1 MILSTGKILI
11 IVGIVIVVV
20 FLICLIWYISKMNQL
35 RALEVK
41 IEESLSGIDVALT
54 KRYDLLTKMLQTTK
68 GYAKHEAETLENVIK
83 WRNGV
88 PTNATIEERNEFASS
103 LTKVASGLNV
113 VMEQYPSLKADRMF
127 SNLQASIADSEE
139 QLQAARRFYNSNVS
153 YLNSLIV
160 QFPSSI
166 VAKKINMTKKSFFE
180 AEEAKRQDVNLEF

>member
-11 IVGIVIVVV
+11 IVGIVIVVL

-103 LTKVASGLNV
+103 LAKVASGLNV

-153 YLNSLIV
+153 HLNSLIV

-166 VAKKINMTKKSFFE
+166 VAKKINMIKSG
-180 AEEAKRQDVNLEF
+180 NLENIQSTNIKEDLL

>member
-11 IVGIVIVVV
+11 IVGIVIVVL

-103 LTKVASGLNV
+103 LAKVASGLNV

-153 YLNSLIV
+153 HLNSLIV

-180 AEEAKRQDVNLEF
+180 AEEAKRQEVNLEL

>member
-103 LTKVASGLNV
+103 LAKVASGLNV

-153 YLNSLIV
+153 HLNSLIV

>member
-11 IVGIVIVVV
+11 IVGIVIVVL

-103 LTKVASGLNV
+103 LAKVASGLNV

>member
-103 LTKVASGLNV
+103 LAKVASGLNV

>member
-11 IVGIVIVVV
+11 IVGIVIVVL

-103 LTKVASGLNV
+103 LAKVASGLNV

-180 AEEAKRQDVNLEF
+180 AEETKRQDVNLEF

>member
-1 MILSTGKILI
+1 
-11 IVGIVIVVV
+11 
-20 FLICLIWYISKMNQL
+20 MNQL

-103 LTKVASGLNV
+103 LAKVASGLNV

-153 YLNSLIV
+153 HLNSLIV

>member
-1 MILSTGKILI
+1 MILSAGKILI
-11 IVGIVIVVV
+11 IVGIVIVVL

-103 LTKVASGLNV
+103 LAKVASGLNV

-180 AEEAKRQDVNLEF
+180 AEETKRQDVNLEF

>member
-1 MILSTGKILI
+1 MILSAGKILI
-11 IVGIVIVVV
+11 IVGIVIVVL

-103 LTKVASGLNV
+103 LAKVASGLNV

>member
-1 MILSTGKILI
+1 MILSAGKILI
-11 IVGIVIVVV
+11 IVGIVIVVL

-68 GYAKHEAETLENVIK
+68 GYAKHEAETLENVIR

-103 LTKVASGLNV
+103 LAKVASGLNV

>member
-103 LTKVASGLNV
+103 LTKVASGLSV
-113 VMEQYPSLKADRMF
+113 VVEQYPSLKADRMF

-153 YLNSLIV
+153 HLNSLIV

>member
-1 MILSTGKILI
+1 MILSAGKILI
-11 IVGIVIVVV
+11 IVGIVIVVL

-103 LTKVASGLNV
+103 LAKVASGLNV

-153 YLNSLIV
+153 HLNSLIV

>member
-103 LTKVASGLNV
+103 LAKVASGLNV

-180 AEEAKRQDVNLEF
+180 AEETKRQDVNLEF

>member
-153 YLNSLIV
+153 HLNSLIV

>member
-11 IVGIVIVVV
+11 IVGIVIVVL

-103 LTKVASGLNV
+103 LAKVASGLNV

-153 YLNSLIV
+153 HLNSLIV